1 MKDGE
6 GIGLSAAAPS
16 RLPTTALSGLP
27 LALVLTNPAFEDN
40 PIVYANPAFAKLT
53 GYTLESVIGRNCRFL
68 QGPATEPERVAR
80 IRAAIA
86 KGEDIAIEITNYRA
100 DGTPFLN
107 RLTITSLRAEGED
120 AEAVSLY
127 LGTQSAGDIEIAESR
142 LEAVQLQLAEVQH
155 RVKNHLA
162 MIVSMIRLQARGS
175 GASDDYTVIARRIEA
190 LQLLYQELSET
201 GVSSAFRDEVPLG
214 AYVSRIAAAI
224 GHLDGGQGIRVNVI
238 AEEVMVDANTAG
250 RVGLLVSEILTNAF
264 RHAFEGRETGLVET
278 RVQLLERR
286 HRPHPGLRRRHRPAR
301 GRRLADAGQP
311 RQQDR
316 LRPSRRPRGPARG
329 DDLGR
334 RHHRHHRH
342 PRPGPASDPRR
353 ATRLR
358 RPTMPW
364 DRNQMAARAAKELK
378 DGMYVNLGI
387 GIPTLVSNYIPD
399 GVDVTLQSENG
410 MLGMGPFP
418 TEETIDADL
427 INAGKQ
433 TITELDRTSY
443 FSSANS
449 FGMIRGGKIDMAI
462 LGAMEVSEKGD
473 LANWMIPK
481 KLVKGMGGAMD
492 LVAGVKRVVVVMDHA
507 SKHGES
513 KLLRECTLPLTGLG
527 VVDRII
533 TNLGVFDVVEGG
545 LSDRRAR
552 RRRHRGGGARRR
564 PRRRW
569 SDGSPDRSL
578 TVAHGHGRIRATLAT
593 GRNDA
598 DTRARTMV
606 RQA

>member
-1 MKDGE
+1 MMDGE
-6 GIGLSAAAPS
+6 GTGLSAAAPS

-40 PIVYANPAFAKLT
+40 PIVYANPAFARLT
-53 GYTLESVIGRNCRFL
+53 GYPLESVIGRNCRFL

-127 LGTQSAGDIEIAESR
+127 LGTQRAGDIEIAESR

-278 RVQLLERR
+278 RVQLLSGGIVRIQVSDDGVGLPEGADWPTRGNLGSKIVSALLAGLEAR
-286 HRPHPGLRRRHRPAR
+286 HAVTTSAAGTTVTIDIPGRDRPESAQERPA
-301 GRRLADAGQP
+301 
-311 RQQDR
+311 
-316 LRPSRRPRGPARG
+316 
-329 DDLGR
+329 
-334 RHHRHHRH
+334 
-342 PRPGPASDPRR
+342 
-353 ATRLR
+353 
-358 RPTMPW
+358 
-364 DRNQMAARAAKELK
+364 
-378 DGMYVNLGI
+378 
-387 GIPTLVSNYIPD
+387 
-399 GVDVTLQSENG
+399 
-410 MLGMGPFP
+410 
-418 TEETIDADL
+418 
-427 INAGKQ
+427 
-433 TITELDRTSY
+433 
-443 FSSANS
+443 
-449 FGMIRGGKIDMAI
+449 
-462 LGAMEVSEKGD
+462 
-473 LANWMIPK
+473 
-481 KLVKGMGGAMD
+481 
-492 LVAGVKRVVVVMDHA
+492 
-507 SKHGES
+507 
-513 KLLRECTLPLTGLG
+513 
-527 VVDRII
+527 
-533 TNLGVFDVVEGG
+533 
-545 LSDRRAR
+545 
-552 RRRHRGGGARRR
+552 
-564 PRRRW
+564 
-569 SDGSPDRSL
+569 
-578 TVAHGHGRIRATLAT
+578 
-593 GRNDA
+593 
-598 DTRARTMV
+598 
-606 RQA
+606 